1 MRKLSV
7 LLSLVAGLF
16 SQNSN
21 SIPFDWAGQNGIVI
35 TDGALFWNRSWTSGM
50 LLFDGTY
57 TSYPRRYGTHTST
70 IFEPV
75 NPGIFPSWRPLPD
88 STTVESYFDYYKG
101 DYAYDQLEIGANY
114 DQLNSH
120 LGLRAFKRSH
130 GGNTGHYFYPGGGS
144 SPIHHSYR
152 IDYGASKNDRKLE
165 VSAGRFIT
173 RSGLPDSTSNG
184 LENDNILNAGIRY
197 QRPLGDW
204 TMNTYFGQFFQH
216 RLIHHSSMADSN
228 YQNINRNRLDIL
240 FQSPGG
246 FGFGINQNTQQ
257 MNGDSTNRFLSW
269 STFYLQ
275 KELKKINL
283 LIGMNQ
289 FNNGSGDYSFSW
301 QLDYQKEWDAF
312 YMKIVSSGSPK
323 PIHPTFD
330 YSDRVTTY
338 DSLNYEFWSH
348 AMVKVGFINQNMH
361 GDLFVS
367 MVHRKKRVYEKE
379 DSNIQFVGGNIGF
392 DIKNGWSV
400 YSKIIAQIDSSIY
413 GGGIGTM
420 ATAGMQGKLS
430 LFKEYM
436 KIDTHL
442 WMDGANGKLKSF
454 GFDPIKQVPF
464 NHTIPSWELPDKWI
478 IHFEAVANIS
488 GVMLSYRI
496 NNILNAV
503 GSMGGASQDDL
514 MWARPNHV
522 YPQLGRMMQFGVTWY
537 FKD

>member
-1 MRKLSV
+1 MRKLAV

-16 SQNSN
+16 AQNSN

-70 IFEPV
+70 LFEPV
-75 NPGIFPSWRPLPD
+75 KPGIFPSWRSLPD
-88 STTVESYFDYYKG
+88 SSKVESYFDYNKG

-184 LENDNILNAGIRY
+184 LENDNILSAGVRY

-216 RLIHHSSMADSN
+216 RLIHHSSIADSN
-228 YQNINRNRLDIL
+228 YQNINRNRFDIL
-240 FQSPGG
+240 FRSPGG

-257 MNGDSTNRFLSW
+257 MNGDTTNRFLSW

-275 KELKKINL
+275 KELNNINL
-283 LIGMNQ
+283 LIGVNQ
-289 FNNGSGDYSFSW
+289 FNNGSDDYPFSW

-312 YMKIVSSGSPK
+312 YMKIVSSGFPK
-323 PIHPTFD
+323 PTHPRFD
-330 YSDRVTTY
+330 DHDGNSY
-338 DSLNYEFWSH
+338 YEFWNQS
-348 AMVKVGFINQNMH
+348 MIKSGFIH
-361 GDLFVS
+361 PRIAGDLFISTVRRNKT
-367 MVHRKKRVYEKE
+367 VNEKE
-379 DSNIQFVGGNIGF
+379 DSNIQFMGGNLQF
-392 DIKNGWSV
+392 DIKNGWMV
-400 YSKIIAQIDSSIY
+400 YSKIMAQIDSSIY
-413 GGGIGTM
+413 GGGIGAI
-420 ATAGMQGKLS
+420 ATAGLQGQLS
-430 LFKEYM
+430 LFKGYM

-442 WMDGANGKLKSF
+442 WMDGANGKLKTF

-464 NHTIPSWELPDKWI
+464 NHTNPSWELPDQWLL
-478 IHFEAVANIS
+478 HFEVVANIS
-488 GVMLSYRI
+488 GVMLSYKI

-503 GSMGGASQDDL
+503 GSMGGASQGDL

-522 YPQLGRMMQFGVTWY
+522 YPQLGRMMQFGVIWY